1 VTAGRD
7 DLAALL
13 DRYFDTAELSGLER
27 DRLIAAAHAAL
38 ADAAVRAGLATGL
51 RSAGT
56 VAGGLAWWEELR
68 AAGGATGDRASV
80 LLLWTSD
87 PSLDPRPR
95 PRPHCPAAYVGTW
108 RAADGRSWR
117 LDGDGGLGGDGERA
131 GWTWRI
137 RGGPLPH
144 LCLGPPGQPLREQ
157 WLVEREGADALD
169 LIPPG
174 ATRGHQTWRRVR

>member
-1 VTAGRD
+1 VTGTD
-7 DLAALL
+7 IAALL
-13 DRYFDTAELSGLER
+13 DRYFDTADLSGAER
-27 DRLIAAAHAAL
+27 DRLIAAALAAL
-38 ADAAVRAGLATGL
+38 ADPAMRGGLVAGL

-56 VAGGLAWWEELR
+56 IAGGLLWWEELR
-68 AAGGATGDRASV
+68 AAGGATGGDRASV
-80 LLLWTSD
+80 LLLLTSD

-95 PRPHCPAAYVGTW
+95 PRPHCPEAYVGTW
-108 RAADGRSWR
+108 RADDGRSWR
-117 LDGDGGLGGDGERA
+117 LDADGAFAGDGERA

-144 LCLGPPGQPLREQ
+144 LCVGPPAQPLREQ
-157 WLVEREGADALD
+157 WLVERAHADALD